1 MISKS
6 LGTTVS
12 GKISRASR
20 AISGPKYRFER
31 CVSASIRTSAALA
44 TAAAPAAVEC
54 RVSSARARSSSANVA
69 S

>member
-12 GKISRASR
+12 GKTRRASR

-31 CVSASIRTSAALA
+31 CVRARILTLAARAISAAA
-44 TAAAPAAVEC
+44 TAVE
-54 RVSSARARSSSANVA
+54 
-69 S
+69 